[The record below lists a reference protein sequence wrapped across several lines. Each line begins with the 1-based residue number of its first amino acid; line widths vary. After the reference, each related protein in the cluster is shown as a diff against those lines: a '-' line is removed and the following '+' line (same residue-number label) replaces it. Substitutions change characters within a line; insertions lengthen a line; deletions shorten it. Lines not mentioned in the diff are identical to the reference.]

1 MPLVMMVVLVKEALT
16 RSSEMRGT
24 VLMPLVT
31 KVVLVKEVLTRS
43 SEMRGTVLMPVVL
56 TAVLVQSS
64 FFLICA
70 TFTHTIMRRVFC

>member
-1 MPLVMMVVLVKEALT
+1 MPLVMI
-16 RSSEMRGT
+16 
-24 VLMPLVT
+24 
-31 KVVLVKEVLTRS
+31 VVLVKEVLTRS